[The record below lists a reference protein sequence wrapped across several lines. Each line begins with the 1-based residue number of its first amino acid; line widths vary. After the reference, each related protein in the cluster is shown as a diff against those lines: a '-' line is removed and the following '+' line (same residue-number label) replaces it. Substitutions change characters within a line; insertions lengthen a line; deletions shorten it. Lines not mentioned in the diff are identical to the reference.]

1 MTAAVTEQASH
12 RGCRASPIDENA
24 IAAAETIRELGD
36 YLASWIGKQIGF
48 QRFNIGLIDITENM
62 FIDAYV
68 TGRNVT
74 GRATGHHR
82 TLDGTVVEAAITAG
96 DGIFVGGD
104 VDVLLKR
111 FPRFGPV
118 LESGMRAM
126 LAAPLRDR
134 GEVIASLV
142 LASDDPDAFDQMAL
156 DLVNRAG
163 AAAVARISALAA
175 IELK

>member
-1 MTAAVTEQASH
+1 MVD
-12 RGCRASPIDENA
+12 PIDEHA
-24 IAAAETIRELGD
+24 ISTAENIRELGD
-36 YLASWIGKQIGF
+36 YLAGWLEKQVDF
-48 QRFNIGLIDITENM
+48 QRFNIGLINAPEHM

-68 TGRNVT
+68 TGQNVA

-82 TLDGTVVEAAITAG
+82 TLDGTVVEAAIAAG

-104 VDVLLKR
+104 EAALLTR

-118 LESGMRAM
+118 LQSGMRAM
-126 LAAPLRDR
+126 LAAPLRDD

-142 LASDDPDAFDQMAL
+142 LASDDPDAFDQTAL
-156 DLVNRAG
+156 DVVNRAG
-163 AAAVARISALAA
+163 AAAVARISGLRA

>member
-1 MTAAVTEQASH
+1 M
-12 RGCRASPIDENA
+12 ASPLDENA
-24 IAAAETIRELGD
+24 IVGAENIQELGD
-36 YLASWIGKQIGF
+36 YLAGWLEKQIGF
-48 QRFNIGLIDITENM
+48 RRFNIGFIDAAEHM

-68 TGRNVT
+68 TGQNVV
-74 GRATGHHR
+74 GRATGHSR
-82 TLDGTVVEAAITAG
+82 TLDGTVVEAAIAAG

-104 VDVLLKR
+104 GAALLKR

-126 LAAPLRDR
+126 LAVPLRNG

-142 LASDDPDAFDQMAL
+142 LASDDPDVFDQTAL

-163 AAAVARISALAA
+163 AATVTRIAALRVVAMA
-175 IELK
+175 